1 MLSYPSCHAGLVSD
15 GASRVTPGQTGPRD
29 TGGSPR
35 DEGFWWSDGHT
46 DPWRD
51 PSTPTQIVITAPAP
65 THPATPLEPV
75 PDPDAPRP
83 AGLRVLPAVLITA
96 VLVGVLAGVLGGALG
111 YTYAARD
118 RPSTVLGADPGT
130 APAAVAER
138 PPDSLAGVVERVLPS
153 VVTVRSDAGAG
164 SSLGSGF
171 VVSGAGHLITNDHV
185 LGDSG
190 TATITY
196 HDGVTTSATV
206 VGRDHESDLA
216 VLRAENV
223 RNVPVQ
229 FGDSDVVA
237 VGDQVIAIG
246 SPLALANTV
255 TAGIVSALDRT
266 IQAGD
271 PGGTTRYYAAIQTDA
286 AVNQG
291 NSGGPL
297 LDTAGRVIGIN
308 SVIRSVAAV
317 EDEAA
322 NIGLAFAIPINH
334 AKRVAQEIIDTGQAR
349 RTVLGAE
356 LDRIGPT
363 TGGGVRLATVVADG
377 PADRAGLR
385 GGDVLVRFDG
395 RPLNE
400 PADLIA
406 LVRKQAPGT
415 VVTVEYRRG
424 ATDASTAVTLAAD
437 TD

>member
-1 MLSYPSCHAGLVSD
+1 MSD
-15 GASRVTPGQTGPRD
+15 GASRATPGGTGSQHSGVPSHRSED
-29 TGGSPR
+29 V
-35 DEGFWWSDGHT
+35 WWSDGHT

-51 PSTPTQIVITAPAP
+51 PSTPTQIVVPAPAASRAYP
-65 THPATPLEPV
+65 PLEPV
-75 PDPDAPRP
+75 ESPDAPDRR
-83 AGLRVLPAVLITA
+83 GLVRVLPAVVVTA

-118 RPSTVLGADPGT
+118 RPSTVLGADPGA

-138 PPDSLAGVVERVLPS
+138 PPDSLAAVAERVLPS
-153 VVTVRSDAGAG
+153 VVTVRSE
-164 SSLGSGF
+164 SSRGTNLGSGF
-171 VVSGAGHLITNDHV
+171 VVSGAGYLITNDHV
-185 LGDSG
+185 VGDAETVS
-190 TATITY
+190 ITY
-196 HDGVTTSATV
+196 HDGVDTSATV
-206 VGRDHESDLA
+206 VGRDRESDLA
-216 VLRAENV
+216 VLRAELA
-223 RNVPVQ
+223 RNVPIQ
-229 FGDSDVVA
+229 FGDSDAVA
-237 VGDQVIAIG
+237 VGDPVLAFG

-297 LDTAGRVIGIN
+297 VDAAGRVIGVN

-322 NIGLAFAIPINH
+322 NIGLAFAIPINQ

-356 LDRIGPT
+356 LAPIGPST
-363 TGGGVRLATVVADG
+363 GGVRLVTVAADG

-385 GGDVLVRFDG
+385 EGDVLVRFDG
-395 RPLNE
+395 RPVSE

-406 LVRKQAPGT
+406 LVRKHDPGT

-424 ATDASTAVTLAAD
+424 PTEAATTVTLAAD
-437 TD
+437 TG